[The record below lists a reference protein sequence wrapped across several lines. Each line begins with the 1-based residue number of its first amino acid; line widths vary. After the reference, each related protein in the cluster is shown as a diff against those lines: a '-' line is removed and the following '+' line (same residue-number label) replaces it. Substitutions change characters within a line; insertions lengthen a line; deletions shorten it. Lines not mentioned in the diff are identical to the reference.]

1 MREKAALIIVDVQND
16 FCPGGA
22 LAVAKGD
29 EVVPVINRYV
39 EKFAAARLPII
50 ATRDWHPLKTT
61 HFKNYGGVWPEH
73 CVQDTAG
80 AVFHSDLQ
88 LGSDVVVVSKG
99 AAADDDSY
107 SGFDGKDDAGT
118 PLAELLREWG
128 VQRIFVG
135 GLATDYCVK
144 HTVIDGLKAGF
155 AVVLLGDAIRGVNLT
170 PDDSEK
176 ALGEMR
182 AAGAVLLASI
192 DGLSL

>member
-22 LAVAKGD
+22 LAVQDGD
-29 EVVPVINRYV
+29 EVVPILNRYIDR
-39 EKFAAARLPII
+39 FQAAGMPIV

-73 CVQDTAG
+73 CVQDSGG
-80 AVFHSDLQ
+80 AAFHSNLQ
-88 LGSDVVVVSKG
+88 GLTNAVVVSKG
-99 AAADDDSY
+99 TAPDEDSY

-118 PLAELLREWG
+118 PLAELLRRLG
-128 VQRIFVG
+128 VQRIYVG

-170 PDDSEK
+170 PDDSER

-182 AAGAVLLASI
+182 AAGAVSLASI
-192 DGLSL
+192 DALSI

>member
-29 EVVPVINRYV
+29 EVVPVINRYI
-39 EKFAAARLPII
+39 EKFVAARLPII
-50 ATRDWHPLKTT
+50 ATRDWHPLKTA

>member
-29 EVVPVINRYV
+29 EVVPVINRYI

>member
-1 MREKAALIIVDVQND
+1 MQEKVALIIVDVQND

-22 LAVAKGD
+22 LAVQDGD
-29 EVVPVINRYV
+29 EVVPILNRYIDR
-39 EKFAAARLPII
+39 FQAAGMPIV

-73 CVQDTAG
+73 CVQESGG
-80 AVFHSDLQ
+80 AAFHPNLKG
-88 LGSDVVVVSKG
+88 LTNAVVVSKG
-99 AAADDDSY
+99 TAPDEDSY

-118 PLAELLREWG
+118 PLAELLRRLG
-128 VQRIFVG
+128 VQRIYVG

-170 PDDSEK
+170 PDDSER

-182 AAGAVLLASI
+182 AAGAVSLASI
-192 DGLSL
+192 DALSI

>member
-29 EVVPVINRYV
+29 EVVPVINRYI

-155 AVVLLGDAIRGVNLT
+155 AVALLGDAIRGVNLT

>member
-1 MREKAALIIVDVQND
+1 MQGKDGLIIVDVQND

-22 LAVAKGD
+22 LAVQDGD
-29 EVVPVINRYV
+29 EVVPILNRYIDR
-39 EKFAAARLPII
+39 FQAAGMPIV

-73 CVQDTAG
+73 CVQESGG
-80 AVFHSDLQ
+80 AAFHPNLKG
-88 LGSDVVVVSKG
+88 LTNAVVVSKG
-99 AAADDDSY
+99 TAPDEDSY

-118 PLAELLREWG
+118 PLAELLRRLG
-128 VQRIFVG
+128 VQRIYVG

-170 PDDSEK
+170 PDDSER

-182 AAGAVLLASI
+182 AAGAVSLASI
-192 DGLSL
+192 DALSI